1 MKTNYR
7 LFVGLAVFYAI
18 MTFVYYYVGG
28 EPLGISCLLLS
39 SLLAAMVGYYVWF
52 TDRRIGT
59 TLPEDNLEGEIADS
73 AGELGFYSPHSWWP
87 LPVGLAAT
95 AVGLSLVIGWWLT
108 LITVGALIIA
118 VMGFVL
124 EYERP
129 SNSPYG
135 SDSPH

>member
-1 MKTNYR
+1 
-7 LFVGLAVFYAI
+7 

-59 TLPEDNLEGEIADS
+59 TLPEDNLLGEIADS

-87 LPVGLAAT
+87 LPVAISASAMGL
-95 AVGLSLVIGWWLT
+95 GLIIGWWLT
-108 LITVGALIIA
+108 VISLGVLILSII
-118 VMGFVL
+118 GFVT
-124 EYERP
+124 EYEKP
-129 SNSPYG
+129 LA
-135 SDSPH
+135 DSH